1 MEENSQTFLRERA
14 HELFKICDIENKG
27 FINRKDFLRLQ
38 DSMGESPD
46 ILEELFDQLDCD
58 GNGFLTLNEFISEF
72 SRYNEAGDSGN
83 LSDENQEDEIF
94 RETMDSLG
102 VPDNLIEEYL
112 LRTLFFKQTC
122 FFLYLFDLF

>member
-1 MEENSQTFLRERA
+1 MIGNPENSQDFLRERA

-72 SRYNEAGDSGN
+72 SRYNEGGGDSGN
-83 LSDENQEDEIF
+83 FSDENQEDEIF

-112 LRTLFFKQTC
+112 LSFKFF
-122 FFLYLFDLF
+122 